1 MIVIAGPAREQRD
14 PAIPLCMNLG
24 SCKLPDNPMAYSF
37 DELAER
43 ERRRWMKPNA
53 HHYVRPDAQRF
64 MQPDAARFFHPD
76 GKRFDLYDPNSALE
90 PASLARVYPQPSTAS
105 RAPAYA
111 GRARFVRASAPA
123 LGVGPTESEL
133 LKLKSDLAAL
143 RVQLTVIRHEDAI
156 RKTRGLPPLTASD
169 FGWQIILKNF
179 ARFQADCRKAG
190 FDPNQPR
197 VPAGNPDGG
206 QWTDGGGSVGG
217 INDARIL
224 SDATP
229 DNEWKPSARYAQNET
244 GRRSS
249 VILEDEPRFQH
260 IKEHFERNDADL
272 LNQLRKNYYRGLT
285 LYGFQPAEGSFT
297 DVRSANDLI
306 NQTLQA
312 NSALVDRVAAGEVLE
327 ETLEHR
333 FGYRTGKEAFRPD
346 VDADPNI
353 RSTYGVRVVIRHDP
367 QRRNGYRLIT
377 AFPINKRKY

>member
-1 MIVIAGPAREQRD
+1 DGPEGEPEPVSSSARAYARP
-14 PAIPLCMNLG
+14 PAAI
-24 SCKLPDNPMAYSF
+24 
-37 DELAER
+37 
-43 ERRRWMKPNA
+43 
-53 HHYVRPDAQRF
+53 
-64 MQPDAARFFHPD
+64 
-76 GKRFDLYDPNSALE
+76 
-90 PASLARVYPQPSTAS
+90 
-105 RAPAYA
+105 RAPAHA
-111 GRARFVRASAPA
+111 GRPRFARASALAP
-123 LGVGPTESEL
+123 GVGPSDREI

-143 RVQLTVIRHEDAI
+143 RVHLAVIRYENAI
-156 RKTRGLPPLTASD
+156 RKTRGLPPLTSSD
-169 FGWQIILKNF
+169 LGWQIILKNF
-179 ARFQADCRKAG
+179 ARFQAACRKAG
-190 FDPNQPR
+190 FDPNQPP
-197 VPAGNPDGG
+197 VPAGDPDGG
-206 QWTDGGGSVGG
+206 QWTDSGGGSGG
-217 INDARIL
+217 GRNDPRVL

-229 DNEWKPSARYAQNET
+229 DNEWKPGAQYAQNET

-260 IKEHFERNDADL
+260 IKEHIERNDADL

-346 VDADPNI
+346 VDTDPYI

-367 QRRNGYRLIT
+367 QRRNAYRLIT